1 MRRSLDVQR
10 SQSGCKCK
18 IPLLLQL
25 EVAQCG
31 CSSSFNCWHK
41 WKWMIMPSNK
51 LYWYISPLYTWN
63 CFHWLIYVC
72 CKVKLSPNYKLVA
85 SVKQSHKSHIRHDS
99 IWIPYPWI
107 ISLGYEKGP
116 FVSVKSMPSGLTC
129 NITWTLSITKYSKFV
144 YLYWFSRS
152 FNHT

>member
-1 MRRSLDVQR
+1 MYRGPKV
-10 SQSGCKCK
+10 
-18 IPLLLQL
+18 
-25 EVAQCG
+25 VANVKSHSYC
-31 CSSSFNCWHK
+31 N
-41 WKWMIMPSNK
+41 WKWPNVVVVPHSIVGINGSGWLCLVTK
-51 LYWYISPLYTWN
+51 WLSPLYTWN
-63 CFHWLIYVC
+63 CFHWLIYVW
-72 CKVKLSPNYKLVA
+72 CKVKLGPNYMLAA

-116 FVSVKSMPSGLTC
+116 FVSVKSMPYGLTC
-129 NITWTLSITKYSKFV
+129 NITWTLSITKLSKFV